1 MKKISG
7 ARKIERLL
15 WATLAISTA
24 LSIALVA
31 TAAASPDQATK
42 DTFSSSCA
50 SCHGTSGRG
59 DTAIGKSLHVPDL
72 RSSAVEAQ
80 SDVQLHQAIA
90 NGKGNMPP
98 FQSTL
103 SSAQID
109 SLIAY
114 IRTLPKQ
121 RK

>member
-15 WATLAISTA
+15 WATLAIWMA

-31 TAAASPDQATK
+31 TAATSPDQATM
-42 DTFSSSCA
+42 DTFNSSCA
-50 SCHGTSGRG
+50 SCHGTTGRG
-59 DTAIGKSLHVPDL
+59 DTAIGKSLRVPDL
-72 RSSAVEAQ
+72 HSPAVQAQ